1 MTIPLKDG
9 NLVETFNEFF
19 KGLLE
24 KKVVDA
30 LVVPQAVLSG
40 KSYAHTLVTDPEQ
53 IQHAAPF
60 LPLLMVNGAK
70 VLSSL
75 TAWDPGKTMGAVLR
89 ACEIRALVELA
100 KLKQANLDRIVLIG
114 VDCLGTVE
122 SAEFE
127 KMVEGNSELRIEEY
141 VSGMISGNT
150 HALRKACQ
158 VCPFPVPEN
167 VAMNIGFIGVDL
179 NKEFYVNATDEIAE
193 QLGLEKGN
201 EPTQREEMATKITEE
216 KKKKRDEFLGE
227 LKERFKTVPD
237 LLNEFA
243 RCKRC
248 YNCRQECPI
257 CYCKECVFLTNVF
270 EHKPE
275 QYLKWAQ
282 RKGAIKLPYETLLF
296 HLTRLNHMVFSCIE
310 CGLCT
315 SACPNDLPVY
325 DLFQYMG
332 KDVQAL
338 FEYVPGIKIEEEP
351 PVCTFR
357 EVELE
362 PK

>member
-1 MTIPLKDG
+1 MTIPLKD
-9 NLVETFNEFF
+9 NTMQETLNHFF
-19 KGLLE
+19 RNILE

-30 LVVPQAVLSG
+30 LVLPQAVLSG
-40 KSYAHTLVTDPEQ
+40 KSYSHTLVTDPGQ

-60 LPLLMVNGAK
+60 LPILMVNGAK

-75 TAWDPGKTMGAVLR
+75 TGWDPGKTIGAVLR
-89 ACEIRALVELA
+89 SCEIRALIELA
-100 KLKQANLDRIVLIG
+100 KVKQASLERVFLIG

-127 KMVEGNSELRIEEY
+127 QMVEGDTELDIGEY
-141 VSGMISGNT
+141 LNGILSGKT
-150 HALRKACQ
+150 DHLRKACQ
-158 VCPFPVPEN
+158 VCPYPVPEN
-167 VAMNIGFIGVDL
+167 VPMNIGFIGADL
-179 NKEFYVNATDEIAE
+179 NTELYFRASDEIIE
-193 QLGLEKGN
+193 QLGMEKSDG
-201 EPTQREEMATKITEE
+201 PAKREELVSSITEE
-216 KKKKRDEFLGE
+216 KKKKRETFLGE
-227 LKERFKTVPD
+227 LKERFKSVDD
-237 LLNEFA
+237 LLKEFA

-270 EHKPE
+270 EHRPE
-275 QYLKWAQ
+275 QFLKWAQ
-282 RKGAIKLPYETLLF
+282 RKGAIKMPYETLLF

-338 FEYVPGIKIEEEP
+338 FEYVPGMNLEEDP
-351 PVCTFR
+351 PIFTFR
-357 EVELE
+357 EVELD

>member
-1 MTIPLKDG
+1 MVIPLKD
-9 NLVETFNEFF
+9 NNITETWNEFF

-40 KSYAHTLVTDPEQ
+40 KSYAHTLITDPEQ

-60 LPLLMVNGAK
+60 LPILMVNGAK

-75 TAWDPGKTMGAVLR
+75 TAWDPGKKIGAVLR
-89 ACEIRALVELA
+89 ACEIRALIELA
-100 KLKQANLDRIVLIG
+100 KLKQASLDRVILIG

-127 KMVEGNSELRIEEY
+127 KMVEGFKTEEY
-141 VSGMISGNT
+141 LSGLLSGNT
-150 HALRKACQ
+150 HTLRKACQ
-158 VCPFPVPEN
+158 VCPYPVPQHA
-167 VAMNIGFIGVDL
+167 AMNIGFIGVDV
-179 NKEFYVNATDEIAE
+179 NKEIYVHTSDEIAE

-201 EPTQREEMATKITEE
+201 GPTQREEMVSKITEE
-216 KKKKRDEFLGE
+216 KKKKREEFLVE
-227 LKERFKTVPD
+227 LKERFKSVPD
-237 LLNEFA
+237 MLNEFA

-270 EHKPE
+270 EHRPE

-325 DLFQYMG
+325 DLFQYVG
-332 KDVQAL
+332 VDVQAL
-338 FEYVPGIKIEEEP
+338 FEYVPGVNMEEEP

>member
-1 MTIPLKDG
+1 MIIPLKEN
-9 NLVETFNEFF
+9 NLQKTLNYFF
-19 KGLLE
+19 QEIL
-24 KKVVDA
+24 KKKIVDA
-30 LVVPQAVLSG
+30 LVLPQAVLSG
-40 KSYAHTLVTDPEQ
+40 KSYSHTLVTDPAQ

-60 LPLLMVNGAK
+60 LPILMVNGAK

-75 TAWDPGKTMGAVLR
+75 TGWDPQKTVGAVLR
-89 ACEIRALVELA
+89 ACEIRALIELA
-100 KLKQANLDRIVLIG
+100 KVKQASLDRVVLIG

-122 SAEFE
+122 SAEF
-127 KMVEGNSELRIEEY
+127 KRMVEGEATLDIGDYLNGI
-141 VSGMISGNT
+141 VSGT
-150 HALRKACQ
+150 TDHLRKACQ
-158 VCPFPVPEN
+158 VCPYPVPEN
-167 VAMNIGFIGVDL
+167 VPMNIGFIGTDL
-179 NKEFYVNATDEIAE
+179 NTEIYFRASDEIVQ
-193 QLGLEKGN
+193 QLGLEKSD
-201 EPTQREEMATKITEE
+201 EPTKREELVASITEE
-216 KKKKRDEFLGE
+216 KKKRKEAFLGE
-227 LKERFKTVPD
+227 LKERFKSVED

-257 CYCKECVFLTNVF
+257 CYCKECVFLTNIF
-270 EHKPE
+270 EHRPE
-275 QYLKWAQ
+275 QFLKWAQ
-282 RKGAIKLPYETLLF
+282 RKGAIKMPYETLLF

-338 FEYVPGIKIEEEP
+338 FEYVPGIKVEEDP
-351 PVCTFR
+351 PIFTFR
-357 EVELE
+357 EVELD

>member
-9 NLVETFNEFF
+9 NLTETFNQFF
-19 KGLLE
+19 RGLLE

-40 KSYAHTLVTDPEQ
+40 KSYAHTLVTNPEQ

-60 LPLLMVNGAK
+60 LPMLMVNGAK

-75 TAWDPGKTMGAVLR
+75 TAWDPGKTIGAVLR

-100 KLKQANLDRIVLIG
+100 KLKQANLERIVLIG

-127 KMVEGNSELRIEEY
+127 TLVEEDKELKIEEY
-141 VSGMISGNT
+141 ISGILSGNT
-150 HALRKACQ
+150 SQLRKACQ
-158 VCPFPVPEN
+158 VCPYPVPEN
-167 VAMNIGFIGVDL
+167 VAMNIGFIGVDVT
-179 NKEFYVNATDEIAE
+179 KEVYVHAADEIAG

-201 EPTQREEMATKITEE
+201 EPAQREGTAAKIADE
-216 KKKKRDEFLGE
+216 KKKKREEFLSE

-270 EHKPE
+270 EHRPE
-275 QYLKWAQ
+275 QYFKWAQ

-310 CGLCT
+310 CGLCS

-338 FEYVPGIKIEEEP
+338 FEYVPGIKLEDEP

>member
-1 MTIPLKDG
+1 MIIPLKD
-9 NLVETFNEFF
+9 NTFQETLNRLF
-19 KGLLE
+19 KDLLD

-30 LVVPQAVLSG
+30 LVLPQAVLG
-40 KSYAHTLVTDPEQ
+40 GRSYAHTLVTNPEQ

-60 LPLLMVNGAK
+60 VPVLMVNGAK
-70 VLSSL
+70 VISSL
-75 TAWDPGKTMGAVLR
+75 TEWDPGKTIGAVLR
-89 ACEIRALVELA
+89 SCEIRALIELV
-100 KLKQANLDRIVLIG
+100 KVKQASLERVVLIG

-122 SAEFE
+122 TGEFE
-127 KMVEGNSELRIEEY
+127 KMVGDNGSLDITGY
-141 VSGMISGNT
+141 LGGISAGKT
-150 HALRKACQ
+150 DHLRKACQ
-158 VCPFPVPEN
+158 VCPYPVPDQ
-167 VAMNIGFIGVDL
+167 ASISIGFIGTDL
-179 NKEFYVNATDEIAE
+179 KKGLYFGASDEIVQ
-193 QLGLEKGN
+193 QLGLEKSN
-201 EPTQREEMATKITEE
+201 EPAERGKLVSSIAEE
-216 KKKKRDEFLGE
+216 KKKKKEAYLRE
-227 LKERFKTVPD
+227 LKERFKSVED

-270 EHKPE
+270 EHKPD

-282 RKGAIKLPYETLLF
+282 RKGAIKMPYETLLF

-310 CGLCT
+310 CGLCS

-338 FEYVPGIKIEEEP
+338 FEYQPGMKVEEDP
-351 PVCTFR
+351 PIFTFR
-357 EVELE
+357 EVELD
-362 PK
+362 PR